1 MSSPAKMQTVGEA
14 TSSIQGVVQSTFSS
28 LANSLSLPQL
38 RDSFFQNIIY
48 ILIVIIILVGIL
60 VYIQMVGVDSVNPL
74 SLPPTKE
81 VRKIEIQKVV
91 EGFDME
97 QTGGLEETSTNV
109 NLVGGIDRLFNIG
122 SGQDGDLY
130 ENNYDSMYHG
140 QYDNQYSSNNHIL
153 DELTELTTDVFHNE
167 PPRKNKR
174 NND

>member
-14 TSSIQGVVQSTFSS
+14 TSSIKGVFQSTFSS
-28 LANSLSLPQL
+28 LANTLNLPQL

-60 VYIQMVGVDSVNPL
+60 VYIQMVGMNSVNPL

-97 QTGGLEETSTNV
+97 QNNGIQDSSASID
-109 NLVGGIDRLFNIG
+109 LVGGVDGLFNIG
-122 SGQDGDLY
+122 SGKDGDLY
-130 ENNYDSMYHG
+130 ENNYDSLYHG
-140 QYDNQYSSNNHIL
+140 QYDNLYSANSNVL
-153 DELTELTTDVFHNE
+153 DDLTDLTSDVFHND
-167 PPRKNKR
+167 PPKKNKR
-174 NND
+174 NNV

>member
-14 TSSIQGVVQSTFSS
+14 TSSIKGVFQSTFSG
-28 LANSLSLPQL
+28 LANTLNLPQL

-60 VYIQMVGVDSVNPL
+60 VYIQMVGMNSVNPL
-74 SLPPTKE
+74 NLPPTKE

-97 QTGGLEETSTNV
+97 QSGGLEDVSTNV
-109 NLVGGIDRLFNIG
+109 GLVGGVNG
-122 SGQDGDLY
+122 DGDLY
-130 ENNYDSMYHG
+130 ENNYDSLYHG
-140 QYDNQYSSNNHIL
+140 QYDNLYSNSGNL
-153 DELTELTTDVFHNE
+153 VDDLTDLTSDVFHND
-167 PPRKNKR
+167 PPKKNKR

>member
-1 MSSPAKMQTVGEA
+1 MSSQAKMQTVGEA
-14 TSSIQGVVQSTFSS
+14 TGSIKGVFQSTFSS

-48 ILIVIIILVGIL
+48 ILIVIVILVGIL
-60 VYIQMVGVDSVNPL
+60 VYIQMVGMIGINPL

-97 QTGGLEETSTNV
+97 QNSGLEDSSTNV
-109 NLVGGIDRLFNIG
+109 NLVGGIDGLFNIG

-130 ENNYDSMYHG
+130 ENNYDNMYHE
-140 QYDNQYSSNNHIL
+140 QYVNQYSSNSHIL
-153 DELTELTTDVFHNE
+153 DELTELTTDVFHNDA
-167 PPRKNKR
+167 PIKNKR
-174 NND
+174 KND

>member
-14 TSSIQGVVQSTFSS
+14 TSSIKGVFQSTFSG
-28 LANSLSLPQL
+28 LANTLKLPQL

-60 VYIQMVGVDSVNPL
+60 VYIQMVGMNSVNPL
-74 SLPPTKE
+74 NLPPTKE

-97 QTGGLEETSTNV
+97 QSGGLEDVSTNV
-109 NLVGGIDRLFNIG
+109 GLVGGVN
-122 SGQDGDLY
+122 GDLY
-130 ENNYDSMYHG
+130 ENNYDSLYHG
-140 QYDNQYSSNNHIL
+140 QYDNLYSNSGNL
-153 DELTELTTDVFHNE
+153 VDDLTDLTSDVFHND
-167 PPRKNKR
+167 PPKKNKR

>member
-14 TSSIQGVVQSTFSS
+14 TSSIKGVFQSTFSG
-28 LANSLSLPQL
+28 LANTLNLPQL

-60 VYIQMVGVDSVNPL
+60 VYIQMVGMNSVNPL
-74 SLPPTKE
+74 NLPPTKE

-97 QTGGLEETSTNV
+97 QNNGIEDSSASIDLAGGV
-109 NLVGGIDRLFNIG
+109 Y
-122 SGQDGDLY
+122 GDLY
-130 ENNYDSMYHG
+130 ENNYNSLYHG
-140 QYDNQYSSNNHIL
+140 QHYNPYTISDNASN
-153 DELTELTTDVFHNE
+153 DLTDLTDLTSDVFHND
-167 PPRKNKR
+167 PPKKNKR

>member
-14 TSSIQGVVQSTFSS
+14 TSSIKGVFQSTFSS

-60 VYIQMVGVDSVNPL
+60 IYIQIVGISSVNPL

-97 QTGGLEETSTNV
+97 QNNGLEHSSTNID
-109 NLVGGIDRLFNIG
+109 LVGGIDRHFNIG
-122 SGQDGDLY
+122 SGEDGDLY
-130 ENNYDSMYHG
+130 ENNYDNMYHG
-140 QYDNQYSSNNHIL
+140 QYDNLYSANSHIL
-153 DELTELTTDVFHNE
+153 DELTTDVFHNE
-167 PPRKNKR
+167 PPRRNKR